1 VKTVACAL
9 VIAVAAGAAPARA
22 VVLRGR
28 VITLEGRPATDA
40 QLQIVGHAA
49 LLAIRTPSGEFEQPL
64 AGAPSQVEF
73 AAVAGSLDVLY
84 PPDGIV
90 PVPRDETV
98 HVTIVVGRPE
108 RSEISDL
115 LAERLLRLE
124 TTLRANGVHFDA
136 VRDSLSDDLH
146 RVLAQLDVGEADLRR
161 RVEFKREQAATIP
174 EVIATIDAYI
184 REVKDL
190 RDALHQFGPL
200 AAGDANAKAALQN
213 ALTEYNTAFAALN
226 DNRRAYESKILNY
239 WSGESAERLSKH
251 LADVYFE
258 AVENIHQALV
268 LPLNPSLIDVQTKK
282 PSRRQRDDATAAF
295 ARTAAQLDT
304 RVAPLERRTDEL
316 RDALQRETEP

>member
-1 VKTVACAL
+1 VRAVVLAL
-9 VIAVAAGAAPARA
+9 VMVAGTSPATA

-28 VITLEGRPATDA
+28 VVTLEGRPATDA

-49 LLAIRTPSGEFEQPL
+49 TVVIRKPSGEFEQPL
-64 AGAPSQVEF
+64 AGTPAQVTF
-73 AAVAGSLDVLY
+73 AAVNGALDVLY

-98 HVTIVVGRPE
+98 HVTIVVGRPQ

-124 TTLRANGVHFDA
+124 TTLRANGVRFDA
-136 VRDSLSDDLH
+136 ASDSLSDDLH
-146 RVLAQLDVGEADLRR
+146 RVLAQLQVGEADLRQ
-161 RVEFKREQAATIP
+161 RVEFQREQAATIP
-174 EVIATIDAYI
+174 EVIQTIDAFI

-200 AAGDANAKAALQN
+200 AAKDRNAEGALKN
-213 ALTEYNTAFAALN
+213 ALIEYNAAFATLN

-239 WSGESAERLSKH
+239 WSGAAGERLNEH
-251 LADVYFE
+251 LADVYLE
-258 AVENIHQALV
+258 AVENIHQALA
-268 LPLNPSLIDVQTKK
+268 LPLNPSLVDLQQQK

-295 ARTAAQLDT
+295 ARTAAQLDV
-304 RVAPLERRTDEL
+304 RVAPLERRADEL
-316 RDALQRETEP
+316 RDALQREREQR